1 MTYLFAY
8 NVLFF
13 QCEQDFQYEKEMNLE
28 TCFFFTVVVIFLGVG
43 ALLCLFVV
51 VQLPGSQAP
60 QFALQISFVDIIV
73 EF

>member
-28 TCFFFTVVVIFLGVG
+28 TCSFFTVIFLGVG